1 MVVVKYPRDT
11 WNVSILVV
19 NKRCPFVYYP
29 KESLSEVCPADY
41 VGCLIRKE
49 NCVGDE
55 CQKENCP
62 FAVNQ

>member
-29 KESLSEVCPADY
+29 ADY
-41 VGCLIRKE
+41 IGCLIRKE

>member
-19 NKRCPFVYYP
+19 NKRCPFTYF
-29 KESLSEVCPADY
+29 PADY

-49 NCVGDE
+49 NFVDDE

-62 FAVNQ
+62 FKVDQ